1 MPRRSVEVRY
11 NDNRFRLFDAW
22 DGREGHD
29 VRTLVANRAQG
40 EQSLISFAE
49 QHGVRELVLTSS
61 LVTGARETWHRAL
74 TRKQI
79 RSKLLYWREK
89 CEEELLTTVQTLW
102 M

>member
-11 NDNRFRLFDAW
+11 NDNRLRLFDAW
-22 DGREGHD
+22 NGKEGHD

-40 EQSLISFAE
+40 EQGLISFVE
-49 QHGVRELVLTSS
+49 QYGVRELVLTSPFA
-61 LVTGARETWHRAL
+61 TGVRETWHREL
-74 TRKQI
+74 TRKQA
-79 RSKLLYWREK
+79 RSKLLSWREK